1 VATLRDEAY
10 APITST
16 LCFVDASLDRVSKAL
31 VGWLRQLGTTA
42 SAETLA
48 EQFPEVLH
56 QLEPLTFGWTPRELL
71 VATRSNWTAYFDC
84 SARGTDTTGAVPYLC
99 RLLSCRGVT
108 VDVIPHTPRSTPD
121 GRLGSMQFGLLGP
134 THTILNNIRS
144 VAAVHNGDRWEF
156 VAVGEPQPYEELDRY
171 RARRIQDRLTP
182 EMIER
187 YCRAL
192 GIEAFDPAFYRP
204 EAVLVR
210 SDAVPTEYPTM
221 SLQEAQ
227 QWLGILTGP
236 ASGATQPR
244 ATPRQD
250 RAELTE

>member
-1 VATLRDEAY
+1 MGTLRDDAY
-10 APITST
+10 MPITST
-16 LCFVDASLDRVSKAL
+16 LCFVEASLDRVSEAL
-31 VGWLRQLGTTA
+31 VGWLRQLGRTT
-42 SAETLA
+42 SAETRA
-48 EQFPEVLH
+48 EPFPEVLH
-56 QLEPLTFGWTPRELL
+56 QLEPLTFGWIPRELL

-84 SARGTDTTGAVPYLC
+84 SVRGTDMTGAVPYLC
-99 RLLSCRGVT
+99 RLLSCRGLPVR
-108 VDVIPHTPRSTPD
+108 VVPHDGTPD
-121 GRLGSMQFGLLGP
+121 GRLGSIQFRLLGP

-156 VAVGEPQPYEELDRY
+156 VATGEPQPYEELDRY
-171 RARRIQDRLTP
+171 RSRRIQDRLTP

-221 SLQEAQ
+221 TLREAQ
-227 QWLGILTGP
+227 SWLGIPTGR
-236 ASGATQPR
+236 ATGATS
-244 ATPRQD
+244 
-250 RAELTE
+250 